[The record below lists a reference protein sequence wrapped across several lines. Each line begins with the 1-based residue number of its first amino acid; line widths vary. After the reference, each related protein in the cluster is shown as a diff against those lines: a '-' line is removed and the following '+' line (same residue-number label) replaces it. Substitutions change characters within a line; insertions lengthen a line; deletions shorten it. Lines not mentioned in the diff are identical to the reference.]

1 MSTPLSVRIPA
12 GKLGTVRVD
21 RTVDVYPT
29 SLTNDQI
36 VFNAKTFIPTLVLQ
50 CQLTTIPKPLIVDN
64 PIEEH
69 NYIPI
74 TKWNYNNNSNDEDIS
89 DIAVI
94 YSLVRRASTR
104 RTSSPRLSVLPLST
118 NFNIPQAHIAKSY
131 TLEPPLIPIV
141 THISKQAQ
149 IKTLSS
155 THTNTISVS
164 NCSQSTSTPIRI
176 QTSTSF
182 TSHDRPSLP
191 LISIKPRP
199 YSFRNTGRS
208 VLERKIS
215 NITERVSQLHETFF
229 SRLSNTPNQRRNRSL
244 STFHT
249 TNTSINESNT
259 LNINFI
265 RPRPK
270 SENYDDH
277 HRINTGKM
285 IIIVRNIV
293 KTEAN
298 E

>member
-1 MSTPLSVRIPA
+1 MSTSLSVRIPA

-21 RTVDVYPT
+21 RTADVYPI
-29 SLTNDQI
+29 SLTNDQTLLN
-36 VFNAKTFIPTLVLQ
+36 VKTFIPKLVLQ
-50 CQLTTIPKPLIVDN
+50 RHLTTIPKPFIIDN

-69 NYIPI
+69 SYIPI
-74 TKWNYNNNSNDEDIS
+74 TKWNNNNNNNNNSNDEDIS

-104 RTSSPRLSVLPLST
+104 RTSSPRLSVIPLST
-118 NFNIPQAHIAKSY
+118 NFNNPQAHIAKSY

-141 THISKQAQ
+141 THISKQAE

-164 NCSQSTSTPIRI
+164 NFSQSTQSPIRI

-208 VLERKIS
+208 VFERQIS

-229 SRLSNTPNQRRNRSL
+229 SRRSNTPNQQRNRSL

-259 LNINFI
+259 LNIHSI

-277 HRINTGKM
+277 HRINAGKM
-285 IIIVRNIV
+285 IIIVQ
-293 KTEAN
+293 K
-298 E
+298 